1 MGDTGKTKALL
12 MLASAFIGL
21 LETHFNAFMAFA
33 AKSQEKRGEGAGK
46 KSPELSG
53 KDKFLLNRF

>member
-12 MLASAFIGL
+12 MLVSGFIGL

-33 AKSQEKRGEGAGK
+33 AKSQEKGEKK

-53 KDKFLLNRF
+53 EDKFLLNRF